1 MITLIKRF
9 ILIGLLGALL
19 AACSPAVTPGP
30 IHQLNNPYAPQAG
43 DESLIRDNVQIVKT
57 EIATQESS
65 PLLFSLKISFFKPT
79 TCHQFR
85 VVASQPGANRQINIE
100 VYSLMKK
107 NQVCTLMATLDP
119 TEAIIIMGSLPAGHY
134 TVMVNGVKSAEFDA

>member
-57 EIATQESS
+57 EIGKFAASVLVEDI
-65 PLLFSLKISFFKPT
+65 LFQTHNLPPVPRCRQPARCEQTDKYRSLFVNEKKP
-79 TCHQFR
+79 
-85 VVASQPGANRQINIE
+85 
-100 VYSLMKK
+100 SLHFDG
-107 NQVCTLMATLDP
+107 DP
-119 TEAIIIMGSLPAGHY
+119 
-134 TVMVNGVKSAEFDA
+134 